1 MAIVL
6 SLSISSCG
14 NSGNKSKG
22 SAPPPSPPAP
32 EMCPWDD
39 TIVIDDSLCVEPP
52 MCEWDDTILA
62 DDPDCVQ
69 LPCVFTL
76 IWDLPTEDVW
86 NYPLDSDELVAA
98 TLYRFRIPEEPR
110 AIDIVRGELP
120 PYVLMH
126 IETIDEHSVFF
137 WFHIT
142 VSNTD
147 SDGNPQESEASNQIE
162 VFCE

>member
-1 MAIVL
+1 
-6 SLSISSCG
+6 
-14 NSGNKSKG
+14 
-22 SAPPPSPPAP
+22 
-32 EMCPWDD
+32 
-39 TIVIDDSLCVEPP
+39 

-126 IETIDEHSVFF
+126 IETID
-137 WFHIT
+137 
-142 VSNTD
+142 
-147 SDGNPQESEASNQIE
+147 
-162 VFCE
+162 